1 MASTTLTRALAQQA
15 VDTLAAH
22 NGNRTEAAKALNI
35 SRSTFINRLDVSA
48 QRYGITRSEKN
59 PTVKQTEAKSATD
72 MLRRQMDRISKE
84 SEALR
89 KENKRLRDG
98 QLSAELVRE
107 IISGSNVI
115 PNPPDWFI
123 EREHQSNHGVPTLLC
138 SDWHWGETVEARQ
151 VNYVNA
157 FNKEIAEKRVK
168 RLVEKT
174 INLMMVHMAKPKYD
188 YLCLPLLGDMDSGN
202 IHEEL
207 RETNWAPINI
217 CLIELRDTIIWM
229 IDEFLNA
236 FKKLYVP
243 CVTGNHG
250 RMDRK
255 PRFKNASY
263 DNFEFLLYEML
274 RHHYKGNKAVHFD
287 IAESSELLYDVCG
300 TRYLAV
306 HGDGFK
312 GGSGI
317 AGALSPMM
325 IGRARKKESAMA
337 TNRLFDVMIH
347 GHWHFHRNIGD
358 IISNGSLK
366 GFDEYALKNSF
377 QYQAPIQALWV
388 THPDYGIT
396 ASWPVYLEAKGERYR

>member
-1 MASTTLTRALAQQA
+1 MASSHLPKHLAQQA
-15 VDTLAAH
+15 VETLASC
-22 NGNRTEAAKALNI
+22 NGNRTEAAKALGLA
-35 SRSTFINRLDVSA
+35 RSTFTQRISIA
-48 QRYGITRSEKN
+48 AERYGIKAAEKN
-59 PTVKQTEAKSATD
+59 PTVKQTEAQSVTD